1 MTQKLL
7 KIYSILAWTIMVITS
22 IIITPFFLLVW
33 ITTFWWDKRRLAAHM
48 MGTFWAWHYQSLII
62 FWKLKLEGRNKIPW
76 NRPVVLVANHRSL
89 VDILALYKV
98 RRPFKW
104 VSKAE
109 NFRLP
114 FVGMVLSLSNC
125 IRINRE
131 SMRSGLQF
139 ISQAEKEMKK
149 GSSVMIFPEGT
160 RTRTGEMRKFR
171 DGAFILAKKMGCGI
185 IPIVHTGTE
194 KTFMEGK
201 TGWVLRGKTQINIRV
216 LNEVPAEIVNSMEP
230 EELKQHVRKIME
242 EGLRELEEQDDPVKK
257 HSA

>member
-1 MTQKLL
+1 MSQFFL
-7 KIYSILAWTIMVITS
+7 KIYSVLAWTAMGLTS
-22 IIITPFFLLVW
+22 VFITPFFLLVW
-33 ITTFWWDKRRLAAHM
+33 VLTFWWDKRRLVAHM

-62 FWKLKLEGRNKIPW
+62 FWKLRLEGRKKIPW

-89 VDILALYKV
+89 VDVLALYKV
-98 RRPFKW
+98 RRPVKW

-114 FVGMVLSLSNC
+114 FIGMVLSLSNC

-131 SMRSGLQF
+131 SLRSGLQF

-160 RTRTGEMRKFR
+160 RSKTKEMRPFR
-171 DGAFILAKKMGCGI
+171 DGAFILAKKIHSGI

-194 KTFMEGK
+194 NAFSRGKNAWVLKGK
-201 TGWVLRGKTQINIRV
+201 TKINIRV
-216 LNEVPAEIVNSMEP
+216 LDEIPAEQVANMET
-230 EELKQHVRKIME
+230 EALKQYTREIME
-242 EGLRELEEQDDPVKK
+242 QGIAELESENLRIN
-257 HSA
+257 